1 VGVRPFVFSGNGSAV
16 FIYSIDK
23 FIECSSPF
31 GRQVTRKKEADYAQ
45 ELDLLV
51 KVGEIKSWER
61 QVPIELRVNGKKIC
75 TYTMD
80 FITITKEGHEKWIE
94 VKGFETPEWRLK
106 WKLLDAL
113 FPDQDKEVV
122 K

>member
-1 VGVRPFVFSGNGSAV
+1 MYWQTKRQNKFGANKTTYGGS
-16 FIYSIDK
+16 IYHS
-23 FIECSSPF
+23 
-31 GRQVTRKKEADYAQ
+31 KKEADYAQ